1 MNFSFRRMIFPAL
14 LLCFLVSCRGVR
26 PPQTFG
32 DDDSRIPRDT
42 MPLLIKSMSIDSVNT
57 AQLRTDIWKIE
68 SNNYPTE
75 IRLFAR
81 VFDSSGS
88 FVTNMARP
96 YAADNDYWAGIT
108 ETFKKRTAKVDSFSV
123 REFGENDSIPY
134 AIMLS
139 VDYSGSMNGV
149 LPEIY
154 EGTEVFIN
162 LKKDYDRIGISTFNK
177 DFAVKVP
184 MLNSKTE
191 LLKRF
196 RDTREDGFGMYS
208 GLYNAIDSSV
218 KLLKDQ
224 PPGMP
229 RVLVV
234 FSDGEDNY
242 STAKAGDIF
251 KNAKENDVHI
261 FTVGFGYTNDT
272 TLQNLAHYT
281 GGRFYRAQT
290 KDQLVAIFKDI
301 YKSLRSYY
309 LISYKPPVFDGIH
322 NVRVA
327 LKAPRRDDT
336 IFAAGQY
343 DAGSLTPFTD
353 KDDLFTKSI
362 LFEFKKADIRPES
375 MPIIEQFADLMET
388 YPRVRLEIQGHTDNI
403 GTEEANQKLS
413 EARAQAVVDALIA
426 RGVEPKR
433 LRPRG
438 FGFSQPIAPNDTEEN
453 RQKNRRTAFKVIA
466 K

>member
-1 MNFSFRRMIFPAL
+1 MNLTFRRSLLPAL
-14 LLCFLVSCRGVR
+14 LLCVLVSCRGVR

-68 SNNYPTE
+68 SNNYPQE
-75 IRLFAR
+75 VRLFAR
-81 VFDSSGS
+81 VFDSTGN

-96 YAADNDYWAGIT
+96 YAANNDYWAGIT
-108 ETFKKRTAKVDSFSV
+108 ETFKKRTAKIDSFSV

-149 LPEIY
+149 LKEIH
-154 EGTEVFIN
+154 EGTEIFIN

-177 DFAVKVP
+177 DYVLKVP

-191 LLKRF
+191 LLQRF

-208 GLYNAIDSSV
+208 GLYNAIDTSV
-218 KLLKDQ
+218 KILKDQ

-234 FSDGEDNY
+234 FSDGEDNF

-251 KNAKENDVHI
+251 KNAKENEVHI

-290 KDQLVAIFKDI
+290 KSALVSIFKDI

-309 LISYKPPVFDGIH
+309 LISYKPPMYDGIH
-322 NVRVA
+322 NVKIAV
-327 LKAPRRDDT
+327 KAPRRDDT

-343 DAGSLTPFTD
+343 DAGSLNQFT
-353 KDDLFTKSI
+353 LEGSAFTKAL
-362 LFEFKKADIRPES
+362 LFDFKMATIKAES
-375 MPIIEQFADLMET
+375 MPVIEEIADQLLQ
-388 YPRVRLEIQGHTDNI
+388 YPRVRLEVQGHTDNI
-403 GTEEANQKLS
+403 GTETANQILS
-413 EARAQAVVDALIA
+413 EARAQAVVDALVKL
-426 RGVEPKR
+426 GVEEKR